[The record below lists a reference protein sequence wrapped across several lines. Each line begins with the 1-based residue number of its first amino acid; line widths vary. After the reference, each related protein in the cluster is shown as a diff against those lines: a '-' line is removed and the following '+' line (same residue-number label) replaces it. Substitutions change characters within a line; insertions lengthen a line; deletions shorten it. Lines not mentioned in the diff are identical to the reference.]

1 MNLISSL
8 SKLGIIHKHTSS
20 EKAETKNRKILTHF
34 VTNSQTGYND
44 AVIQCSHT

>member
-1 MNLISSL
+1 MHLISIL
-8 SKLGIIHKHTSS
+8 SKLIIILKHSF
-20 EKAETKNRKILTHF
+20 EKAEAKNHKILTYF